1 VANPDLTPARDD
13 IALSEVEVLN
23 VNQRKVAEDYLSFRR
38 DADAQPEV
46 AAALVQAVQ
55 TYELKNTV
63 AGVLSLLRTWSRDP
77 MRAISWVRQ
86 FEAIRTNIAE
96 ADDQILKG
104 HADEKFEQAL
114 KAMRDQLP
122 PLEGG
127 AE

>member
-1 VANPDLTPARDD
+1 
-13 IALSEVEVLN
+13 

>member
-1 VANPDLTPARDD
+1 MANPDLTPARDD

-55 TYELKNTV
+55 TYELKNAV

-104 HADEKFEQAL
+104 HADEKFEAAL

-127 AE
+127 SD